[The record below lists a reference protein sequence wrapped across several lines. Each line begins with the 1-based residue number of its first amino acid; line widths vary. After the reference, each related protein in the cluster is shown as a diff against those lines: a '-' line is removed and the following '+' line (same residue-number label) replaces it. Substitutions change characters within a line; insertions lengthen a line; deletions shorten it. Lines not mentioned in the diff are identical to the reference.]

1 MMTGN
6 SRSEATVQ
14 SQTSATA
21 TCVKEV
27 IQIGIRLE
35 ACEFERML
43 QRAMEVLRIRE
54 RMAA

>member
-1 MMTGN
+1 MTMKN
-6 SRSEATVQ
+6 SCTEATVQ
-14 SQTSATA
+14 NQTSPTA
-21 TCVKEV
+21 TCVKEEIPRGV
-27 IQIGIRLE
+27 RLE